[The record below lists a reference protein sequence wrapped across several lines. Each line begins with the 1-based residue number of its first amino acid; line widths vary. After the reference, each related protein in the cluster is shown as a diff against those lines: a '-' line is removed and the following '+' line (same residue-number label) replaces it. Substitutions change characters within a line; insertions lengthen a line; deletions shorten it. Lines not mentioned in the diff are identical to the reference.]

1 MTIDLRRV
9 HSTASITGTSIYN
22 YSGATMNM
30 SLKTLA
36 ANALFTLAAAGLSTS
51 AMALDFMPLG
61 EGALPSGSYVED
73 FQFTILPGETVPW
86 HYHPGKIYG
95 VIVSGT
101 LTEDHGCGEPLGQLS
116 AGSAF
121 IEQAG
126 AIHQVFN
133 YGTEPVVIVFT
144 FIVPA
149 ANKDYNGITLFVNGP
164 RCHHDR

>member
-1 MTIDLRRV
+1 
-9 HSTASITGTSIYN
+9 
-22 YSGATMNM
+22 MNK

-36 ANALFTLAAAGLSTS
+36 AAALATALASGLSS
-51 AMALDFMPLG
+51 AAMALDFMPLG

-95 VIVSGT
+95 VVVSGT
-101 LTEDHGCGEPLGQLS
+101 LTEDHGCGQLPGQLG

-126 AIHQVFN
+126 AIHRVFN

-164 RCHHDR
+164 RCDR